1 MISTMNKSWHCLL
14 LIAVALL
21 SGCAQFQFQG
31 YRTVKGSPEQVDPPV
46 DRAIGYGVLE
56 VKEFPSESSLI
67 LHVYLEKKIVQTM
80 RYNRDTH
87 QEEVYKKQV
96 SRYEAFYKKYWVWY
110 FCTHLVLFI
119 KEGERALPIA
129 AVTALTFPIIEDKPK
144 PEFQYHRVKGSG
156 DVETY
161 YREYERDVPAIGE
174 PLVIDELT
182 TVHTDTNGCARISFS
197 PSRFDT
203 GIKINHA
210 ASGGLYLVRRV
221 QKERTVEA
229 PWVKTV
235 EMLGLVGGKVNTIID
250 IVKNARAGLG
260 PQAYLITLVVDVAGS
275 IIFKYAV
282 RKLGTIKEKYY
293 DWVIFKIEKR
303 SK

>member
-1 MISTMNKSWHCLL
+1 MNKSWHCLL

-46 DRAIGYGVLE
+46 DRVIGYGLLE
-56 VKEFPSESSLI
+56 VKRYPSESSPI
-67 LHVYLEKKIVQTM
+67 LHVYLEKKIIQTM
-80 RYNRDTH
+80 KYNRDIY
-87 QEEVYKKQV
+87 QQEVYKKQV
-96 SRYEAFYKKYWVWY
+96 SRFEASLNKYGVPF
-110 FCTHLVLFI
+110 FCTNLTLFI
-119 KEGERALPIA
+119 LLGKPYLPFA
-129 AVTALTFPIIEDKPK
+129 AMNTYIVATIEDKPK
-144 PEFQYHRVKGSG
+144 PEFQYHRVQGSD

-161 YREYERDVPAIGE
+161 YREYERGVPAVGE
-174 PLVIDELT
+174 PLVIDELN
-182 TVHTDTNGCARISFS
+182 TVYTDTNGCARISFS

-221 QKERTVEA
+221 QRERTVEA
-229 PWVKTV
+229 RWVKTV

-260 PQAYLITLVVDVAGS
+260 PQAYLITLFVDVAGS

-293 DWVIFKIEKR
+293 DWVIFKIEKQ
-303 SK
+303 

>member
-1 MISTMNKSWHCLL
+1 MNKSWHCLL

-21 SGCAQFQFQG
+21 SGCAQFRFQG
-31 YRTVKGSPEQVDPPV
+31 YRTVKRSPERVGPSV
-46 DRAIGYGVLE
+46 DRLLGYGRLE
-56 VKEFPSESSLI
+56 VKKPYPSESSPI
-67 LHVYLEKKIVQTM
+67 LHVYLEKKIARTM
-80 RYNRDTH
+80 RYNRNTY

-96 SRYEAFYKKYWVWY
+96 SRFEAFYKKYWVWY
-110 FCTHLVLFI
+110 FCTQLALFI
-119 KEGERALPIA
+119 AEGERALPIA
-129 AVTALTFPIIEDKPK
+129 AVIALTVPIVEDKPK
-144 PEFQYHRVKGSG
+144 PEFQYHRVQGSG

-221 QKERTVEA
+221 QRERTVEA
-229 PWVKTV
+229 RWVKTV
-235 EMLGLVGGKVNTIID
+235 EMLGLVGGTANTIIK
-250 IVKNARAGLG
+250 IVKKARAGLG
-260 PQAYLITLVVDVAGS
+260 PQAYIITLVVDVAGTK
-275 IIFKYAV
+275 IFSYAV
-282 RKLGTIKEKYY
+282 RKLGTITEQYY
-293 DWVIFKIEKR
+293 DWVIIKIEKQ